1 MKNIKKI
8 KIFMVLMFVLIGM
21 MSFVNAQFAPT
32 PQRNLDTP
40 YLNIILLNQ
49 DPDPAEPGKYLELRW
64 KVNKFGNEPLHNI
77 TFEILPQYPF
87 TLAPGTRA
95 VQELGTWSRFSQ
107 NDEQYILYYKLRV
120 DSSALEND
128 YKIKLRH
135 KDSKTNTW
143 VTREYTIRVGESF
156 KPNFV
161 LGNIISNPRRLVG
174 GTDDAEL
181 TIDFENIGNGD
192 AELVTIEIELPEGFD
207 NSYSYSTR
215 TNLGTINAGTGK
227 PATFYFDIDKNI
239 MGGSYEA
246 NAIINYQDKNDNH
259 NEYRQKTIP
268 FNINVMDKPLFEI
281 ENIEFTPEEIEPGK
295 KDVLVRINLK
305 NIGGKEAESI
315 SVRAF
320 KESSQPFSL
329 DQNSDFVG
337 KIDPNGEGEAVLRLD
352 IDDDAI
358 PKNYNLDIEIRYI
371 SNNEVFVERKNI
383 VIPITGEIEE
393 SESNLGLIFAFIFV
407 ALIAAFIGFK
417 FAKRK

>member
-1 MKNIKKI
+1 
-8 KIFMVLMFVLIGM
+8 
-21 MSFVNAQFAPT
+21 
-32 PQRNLDTP
+32 
-40 YLNIILLNQ
+40 
-49 DPDPAEPGKYLELRW
+49 LRW
-64 KVNKFGNEPLHNI
+64 KVTKFGNDPIHNI

-107 NDEQYILYYKLRV
+107 DDEQYILYYKLKV
-120 DSSALEND
+120 DSNALEHD
-128 YKIKLRH
+128 YKIRLRH
-135 KDSKTNTW
+135 KDSNTKTW

-156 KPNFV
+156 SPHFV

-192 AELVTIEIELPEGFD
+192 AELVTVEIELPEGFD

-295 KDVLVRINLK
+295 KDVLVKINLK

-358 PKNYNLDIEIRYI
+358 SKNYNLDIEIRYI